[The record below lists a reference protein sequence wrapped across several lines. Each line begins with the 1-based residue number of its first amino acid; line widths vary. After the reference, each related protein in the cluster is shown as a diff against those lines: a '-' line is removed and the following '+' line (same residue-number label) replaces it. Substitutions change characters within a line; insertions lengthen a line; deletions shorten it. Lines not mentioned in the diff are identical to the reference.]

1 MTTLI
6 AATLAALSILLMIVK
21 SRKNKSR
28 SPSTPPI
35 QFISGNNPFEKFVL
49 TNRERAHR
57 VGFLS

>member
-6 AATLAALSILLMIVK
+6 ATTLAALTILFLMVK
-21 SRKNKSR
+21 NRKSKSR

-35 QFISGNNPFEKFVL
+35 QFISGSNPFDQFVL